1 MTERGLRAPFVA
13 SRHLSHVDSSTRS
26 RRCASPPTL
35 NAVAQLS
42 VLDAATH
49 SYDVVIV
56 GGGPSGSSC
65 AYWLAKAGWDVLVLE
80 KKVLPREKTC
90 GDGLTPR
97 SVRQLADMGLED
109 AVAATGHKYVGLRA
123 NGFGQKLELEWPA
136 TGAFPSYGYCITRL
150 DLDDLVATN
159 AANAGAT
166 LCTGAEVLSV
176 DDLGPVVPGHGLS
189 SCGALTVKD
198 KASGQTVQVKARYFV
213 VADGANSRIGRSLG
227 AARNRQWPSGL
238 ALRGYFTSPRHDDPF
253 IESYLDIR
261 DHDGSIVPGYG
272 WIFPLGDGRIN
283 VGVGLLSTDKRW
295 KGVNTTKLMETFC
308 AYADPSWGISPET
321 ATGPATGGK
330 LPMGLAIGP
339 RTGSN
344 VVVIGDAAGTVNP
357 FNGEGIS
364 YGYETGRMAAAA
376 VADAL
381 LGAGSSALVDFDKE
395 LDAAYGDYYR
405 VARVFVRVISD
416 PKVMALCVGAG
427 MRSQWLM
434 EEILRLMSNLFR
446 PDHRGAAEIG
456 YDALEA
462 LTRTL
467 PQGLAERLLAAS

>member
-1 MTERGLRAPFVA
+1 LA
-13 SRHLSHVDSSTRS
+13 SLLPWSSTTVS
-26 RRCASPPTL
+26 RIDLYAWIVPEISL
-35 NAVAQLS
+35 Q
-42 VLDAATH
+42 DAATEP
-49 SYDVVIV
+49 YDVAIV
-56 GGGPSGSSC
+56 GGGPSGSAC
-65 AYWLAKAGWDVLVLE
+65 AFWLATAGWNVLLLE
-80 KKVLPREKTC
+80 KKTFPREKTC

-109 AVAATGHKYVGLRA
+109 ELAAIGHRYVGLRA
-123 NGFGQKLELEWPA
+123 NGFGQQLEMTWPD
-136 TGAFPSYGYCITRL
+136 TGAFPSYGYCITRH
-150 DLDDLVATN
+150 DLDQMVAKN
-159 AANAGAT
+159 ASKAGAT
-166 LCTGAEVLSV
+166 VCTGTEVLSV
-176 DDLGPVVPGHGLS
+176 NDLGDIAPGHGLRS
-189 SCGALTVKD
+189 VGSLTIKD
-198 KASGQTVQVKARYFV
+198 KASGTTRTVSARYVV

-227 AARNRQWPSGL
+227 AVRNREWPSGL

-261 DHDGSIVPGYG
+261 DAEGSIVPGYG

-308 AYADPSWGISPET
+308 SYADPTWGISEAT
-321 ATGPATGGK
+321 ACGPATGGK

-344 VVVIGDAAGTVNP
+344 VVVVGDAAGTVNP

-364 YGYETGRMAAAA
+364 YGYETGRLAAAA

-381 LGAGSSALVDFDKE
+381 LGGGGSSLIDFDRE

-416 PKVMALCVGAG
+416 PKIMALCVGAG
-427 MRSQWLM
+427 MRSKWLM

-446 PDHRGAAEIG
+446 PETRGAAEVG

-462 LTRTL
+462 LTRLL
-467 PQGLAERLLAAS
+467 PNGLAEKLLAAA